1 MKIFF
6 INPPAKEKI
15 SREGRCMIKGSAW
28 TAVFPPFSLVSSAAV
43 LRKENFNVKVL
54 DCIAK
59 DIDFYGLKEEI
70 RQFNPDIVVLNTTTP
85 SIKEDLKV
93 VELVKKNNLKTKVA
107 VIGIH
112 PSSLPD
118 ETLSLSK
125 KLDYVI
131 RGEPE
136 FTIRDLALSL
146 RGNQPLS
153 KVKGIS
159 YRVDGKIFHN
169 PPRRFIQDLDSLP
182 FPAWDLIDASDYR
195 LPFTDNPFLMIVP
208 SRGCPYKCVFCT
220 SRSYYGESQRLRSPE
235 NIVDEIA
242 EGKNRFQVRDF
253 IFWTES
259 FTANRDFVVEIADK
273 ILKRKLKVRWICNSR
288 VDNVDLELFK
298 RIKRAGC
305 WMISFGVESG
315 CQEILNLSKK
325 GITLEQSVNAIKLAR
340 EAGLQIS
347 AQFIIGLPGETK
359 ETALETLSFAKKL
372 DADYVQFYCAVP
384 FPGSELY
391 EIAKRENW
399 IRNYNWQNFNQS
411 QSVLDIGTIKATQV
425 MSLKRKFYLKY
436 YLRIKPI
443 LRELRK
449 LRSFGELKR
458 FLRAAKDFLSWV

>member
-1 MKIFF
+1 MKILF

-15 SREGRCMIKGSAW
+15 NREGRCMIKGSAW
-28 TAVFPPFSLVSSAAV
+28 TAVFPPISLVSSAAV

-59 DIDFYGLKEEI
+59 DIGLYGLEEEI

-85 SIKEDLKV
+85 SIKGDLKV
-93 VELVKKNNLKTKVA
+93 ARIAKRNNLKTKVV

-118 ETLSLSK
+118 ETFSLSK
-125 KLDYVI
+125 NLDYII

-136 FTIRDLALSL
+136 FTTRDLILSL
-146 RGNQPLS
+146 RDSQPLS

-159 YRVDGKIFHN
+159 YKADGKIFHN

-182 FPAWDLIDASDYR
+182 FPAWDLINVFDYR

-235 NIVDEIA
+235 NIIDEIA
-242 EGKNRFQVRDF
+242 RGKNRFQVRDF

-259 FTANRDFVVEIADK
+259 FTINRDFVVKIADE

-288 VDNVDLELFK
+288 VDNVDLELFEK
-298 RIKRAGC
+298 IKRAGC
-305 WMISFGVESG
+305 WMISFGLESG
-315 CQEILNLSKK
+315 CQKILDLSKK

-340 EAGLQIS
+340 KAGLQTS

-372 DADYVQFYCAVP
+372 DADYAQFYCAVP

-391 EIAKRENW
+391 EIAKKENW
-399 IRNYNWQNFNQS
+399 IKDYNWQNFNQS
-411 QSVLDIGTIKATQV
+411 QSVLNIGTIKATQV
-425 MSLKRKFYLKY
+425 VSLKRKFYLKY

-443 LRELRK
+443 LRELKK
-449 LRSFGELKR
+449 LRSFGELKS